1 MADITNENNEN
12 NETPVKTDDVV
23 NEKTY
28 ANTFAD
34 CVPTTPTPVPVPT
47 NDDTDE
53 SDSECDC
60 DSDSDENADTQLSQ
74 LLEPMTFTENSGL
87 YVVTID
93 GIPKFYVKDEAIACE
108 KMWEVTRRLSASQ
121 FFSGYRTNF
130 LKIKENEIHILGS
143 YRFFLFAYDTILH
156 RISYYKAEECV

>member
-1 MADITNENNEN
+1 MADITNEN

-34 CVPTTPTPVPVPT
+34 CVQTTPVSVPT
-47 NDDTDE
+47 PANDDI
-53 SDSECDC
+53 DSDC
-60 DSDSDENADTQLSQ
+60 DENTDTQLSQ
-74 LLEPMTFTENSGL
+74 LLEPMSFTENSGL

-93 GIPKFYVKDEAIACE
+93 GIPKFYVKDKATASE
-108 KMWEVTRRLSASQ
+108 KMWEVTRRLSAIR
-121 FFSGYRTNF
+121 FFSGYQTNF

-143 YRFFLFAYDTILH
+143 YRFFLIAYDTILH
-156 RISYYKAEECV
+156 RVSYYKAEECV

>member
-1 MADITNENNEN
+1 MADITNEN

-34 CVPTTPTPVPVPT
+34 CVQTTPVSVPT
-47 NDDTDE
+47 PANDDI
-53 SDSECDC
+53 DSDC
-60 DSDSDENADTQLSQ
+60 DENTDTQLSQ
-74 LLEPMTFTENSGL
+74 LLEPMSLTENSGL

-93 GIPKFYVKDEAIACE
+93 GIPKFYVKDKATASE
-108 KMWEVTRRLSASQ
+108 KMWEVTRRLSAIR

-143 YRFFLFAYDTILH
+143 YRFFLIAYDTILH
-156 RISYYKAEECV
+156 RVSYYKAEECV

>member
-1 MADITNENNEN
+1 MTDITNENNE
-12 NETPVKTDDVV
+12 TPVNTDDVV

-34 CVPTTPTPVPVPT
+34 CVQTTPVSVPT
-47 NDDTDE
+47 PANDDIDSDSD
-53 SDSECDC
+53 SDSECN
-60 DSDSDENADTQLSQ
+60 ENTDTQLSQ
-74 LLEPMTFTENSGL
+74 LLEPMSFTENSGL

-93 GIPKFYVKDEAIACE
+93 GIPKFYVKDKATASE
-108 KMWEVTRRLSASQ
+108 KMWEVTRRLSATR

-143 YRFFLFAYDTILH
+143 YRFFLIAYDTILH
-156 RISYYKAEECV
+156 RVSYSKIEECV

>member
-1 MADITNENNEN
+1 MADITNEN

-34 CVPTTPTPVPVPT
+34 CVQTTPVSVPTPTPA
-47 NDDTDE
+47 NDDI
-53 SDSECDC
+53 
-60 DSDSDENADTQLSQ
+60 DSDSDENTDTQLSQ
-74 LLEPMTFTENSGL
+74 LLEPMSFTENSGL

-93 GIPKFYVKDEAIACE
+93 GIPKFYVKDKATASE
-108 KMWEVTRRLSASQ
+108 KMWEVTRRLSAIR

-143 YRFFLFAYDTILH
+143 YRFFLIAYDTILH
-156 RISYYKAEECV
+156 RVSYYKAEECV

>member
-1 MADITNENNEN
+1 MADITNEN

-34 CVPTTPTPVPVPT
+34 CVQTTPVSVPT
-47 NDDTDE
+47 PANDI
-53 SDSECDC
+53 DSDC
-60 DSDSDENADTQLSQ
+60 DENTDTQLSQ
-74 LLEPMTFTENSGL
+74 LLEPMYFTENSGL

-93 GIPKFYVKDEAIACE
+93 GIPKFYVKDKATASE
-108 KMWEVTRRLSASQ
+108 KMWEVTRRLSATR

-143 YRFFLFAYDTILH
+143 YRFFLIAYDTILH
-156 RISYYKAEECV
+156 RVSYYKAEECI

>member
-1 MADITNENNEN
+1 MADITNEN

-28 ANTFAD
+28 ANTFTGVQTTPVS
-34 CVPTTPTPVPVPT
+34 VPTPA
-47 NDDTDE
+47 NDDI
-53 SDSECDC
+53 
-60 DSDSDENADTQLSQ
+60 DSDSDCDENTDTQLSQ
-74 LLEPMTFTENSGL
+74 LLEPMSFTENSGL

-93 GIPKFYVKDEAIACE
+93 GIPKFYVKDKATASE
-108 KMWEVTRRLSASQ
+108 KMWEVTRRLSATR

-143 YRFFLFAYDTILH
+143 YRFFLIAYDTILH
-156 RISYYKAEECV
+156 RVSYYKAEECV

>member
-1 MADITNENNEN
+1 MADITNKNNEN

-34 CVPTTPTPVPVPT
+34 CVQTTPVSVPT
-47 NDDTDE
+47 PANDDI
-53 SDSECDC
+53 
-60 DSDSDENADTQLSQ
+60 DSDSDENTDTQLSQ
-74 LLEPMTFTENSGL
+74 LLEPMYFTENSGL

-93 GIPKFYVKDEAIACE
+93 GIPKFYVKDKATASE
-108 KMWEVTRRLSASQ
+108 KMWEVTRRLSATR

-143 YRFFLFAYDTILH
+143 YRFFLIAYDTILH
-156 RISYYKAEECV
+156 RVSYYKAEECV

>member
-1 MADITNENNEN
+1 MADITNEN

-34 CVPTTPTPVPVPT
+34 CVQTTPVSVPT
-47 NDDTDE
+47 PANDDI
-53 SDSECDC
+53 
-60 DSDSDENADTQLSQ
+60 DSDFDFDFDENTDTQLSQ
-74 LLEPMTFTENSGL
+74 LLEPMSFTENSGL

-93 GIPKFYVKDEAIACE
+93 GIPKFYVKDKATASE
-108 KMWEVTRRLSASQ
+108 KMWEVIRLLSATR

-143 YRFFLFAYDTILH
+143 YRFFLIAYDTIIH
-156 RISYYKAEECV
+156 RVSYSKIEECI

>member
-34 CVPTTPTPVPVPT
+34 CVQTTPVSVPTPTPA
-47 NDDTDE
+47 NDDID
-53 SDSECDC
+53 SDS
-60 DSDSDENADTQLSQ
+60 DSDSDENTDARLSQ
-74 LLEPMTFTENSGL
+74 LLEPMSFTENSGL

-93 GIPKFYVKDEAIACE
+93 GIPKFYVKDKATASE
-108 KMWEVTRRLSASQ
+108 KMWEVTRRLSAIR

-143 YRFFLFAYDTILH
+143 YRFFLIAYDTILH
-156 RISYYKAEECV
+156 RVSYYKAEECV

>member
-1 MADITNENNEN
+1 MADITNEN

-34 CVPTTPTPVPVPT
+34 CVQTTPVSVPT
-47 NDDTDE
+47 PANDDI
-53 SDSECDC
+53 DSDC
-60 DSDSDENADTQLSQ
+60 DENTDTQLSQ
-74 LLEPMTFTENSGL
+74 LLEPMSFTENSGL

-93 GIPKFYVKDEAIACE
+93 GIPKFYVKDKATASE
-108 KMWEVTRRLSASQ
+108 KMWEVTRRLSAIR

-143 YRFFLFAYDTILH
+143 YRFFLIAYDTILH
-156 RISYYKAEECV
+156 RVSYYKAEECV